1 MFLEPMRHLRGDVEI
16 LDRSVGLSGLTIVAV
31 SGSTVAEV
39 LERSKFLW
47 DTINRLL

>member
-16 LDRSVGLSGLTIVAV
+16 LDRSVGLSGLTTVAV

-39 LERSKFLW
+39 LEESRFL
-47 DTINRLL
+47 